1 MTNYTSSDK
10 TKSTE
15 YTYFVAT
22 TVNSKDNSTSKQLFR
37 EQFATVEVYNI
48 HNGHFVE
55 NTNYVPIRTHFI
67 SSSFD
72 SALSYH
78 LR

>member
-1 MTNYTSSDK
+1 MTNYTSSNK
-10 TKSTE
+10 PKSTE

-22 TVNSKDNSTSKQLFR
+22 TVNSKDKSISKQLFR
-37 EQFATVEVYNI
+37 EQLATVEVYDI

-55 NTNYVPIRTHFI
+55 NNDYVPIRTHFI

>member
-1 MTNYTSSDK
+1 MTNYTSDK
-10 TKSTE
+10 PKSTE

-22 TVNSKDNSTSKQLFR
+22 TVNSKDKSISKQLFR

-48 HNGHFVE
+48 HSGHFIE
-55 NTNYVPIRTHFI
+55 NNDYVPIRTHFI

-72 SALSYH
+72 SALLYH

>member
-1 MTNYTSSDK
+1 MTNYTSSNK

-22 TVNSKDNSTSKQLFR
+22 AVNSKDNSISKQLFR
-37 EQFATVEVYNI
+37 EHFATVEVYNI
-48 HNGHFVE
+48 HNGHFE
-55 NTNYVPIRTHFI
+55 ESYNYVPIRTLFI

>member
-1 MTNYTSSDK
+1 MTNYTSSNK
-10 TKSTE
+10 PKSTE

-22 TVNSKDNSTSKQLFR
+22 TVNSKDKSISKQLFR
-37 EQFATVEVYNI
+37 EQLATVEVYDI
-48 HNGHFVE
+48 HNGRFVE
-55 NTNYVPIRTHFI
+55 NNDYVPIRTHFI

>member
-1 MTNYTSSDK
+1 MTNYTSDK
-10 TKSTE
+10 PKSTE

-22 TVNSKDNSTSKQLFR
+22 TVNSKDNSISKQLFR
-37 EQFATVEVYNI
+37 EHFATVDVYNI
-48 HNGHFVE
+48 HNGHFE
-55 NTNYVPIRTHFI
+55 ESYNYVPIRTLFI